1 MYIAP
6 QSARA
11 HTRTRRTHACTHASV
26 VVCRSRCNAHACVII
41 GGVWW
46 RMCCPMCARC
56 PRHRTPSSHS
66 TTAAHSCSS
75 VLRTSTSAAR
85 TACARSSLQCA
96 PHVRNHTHTT
106 SARAHTHTHL
116 QACSRAR
123 ARLTLAG
130 ARVSVARE
138 PGGGS
143 YEPLESRV
151 LQVQRLVNWVASEL
165 RVPVAYEHTVEK
177 ECRYRTRLG
186 RCSASASAS
195 ADDDADDGD
204 DVVPPGVFDMDNMH
218 CRATHVRARAR
229 ARVRCAGPAL
239 TMRRCSGRA

>member
-1 MYIAP
+1 MRASS
-6 QSARA
+6 SAACGGACAARCA
-11 HTRTRRTHACTHASV
+11 HDALATVHRVRTRRRRRT
-26 VVCRSRCNAHACVII
+26 RAHPCSAH
-41 GGVWW
+41 
-46 RMCCPMCARC
+46 
-56 PRHRTPSSHS
+56 RHRPR
-66 TTAAHSCSS
+66 
-75 VLRTSTSAAR
+75 V
-85 TACARSSLQCA
+85 
-96 PHVRNHTHTT
+96 PHVRGRHCSALLMYAITHT